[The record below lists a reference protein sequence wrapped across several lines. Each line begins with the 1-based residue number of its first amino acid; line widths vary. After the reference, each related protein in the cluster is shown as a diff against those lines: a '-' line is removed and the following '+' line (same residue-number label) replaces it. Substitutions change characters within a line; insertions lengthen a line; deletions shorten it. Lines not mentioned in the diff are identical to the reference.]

1 MSISFIFK
9 HVIYIHATKMIP
21 IYLTEQLNLS
31 IIIGLVNSLRKEIH
45 FRTQKNIF
53 LLQSM
58 TTHKQKYV
66 LKVNKP
72 FFIFVVKVNV

>member
-45 FRTQKNIF
+45 FRTKKLFFASINDHTQTKICIESE
-53 LLQSM
+53 QA
-58 TTHKQKYV
+58 
-66 LKVNKP
+66 